1 MKRIAILLLSLSL
14 LLAACPN
21 TRRTTA
27 TPVPPTAV
35 APLKAPTPTPKPP
48 TDIASTLATSG
59 NLTMLGIALETTGL
73 AAKLKEAG
81 PFTLFAPTD
90 QAFAQLEQTTLDDP
104 KHFTEVLLHHV
115 VAARVLTESVATSTT
130 VTSLLGD
137 NLRMHK
143 NGNAFTIEDAQITLP
158 AIHATNG
165 LIYVVNRVLLP
176 PLKSATVA
184 NPSTP
189 ATVADLL
196 ASDPRFGTLVTA
208 LRATGVYTELQGSG
222 PITFF
227 APTQQAFASLPPPLV
242 NSLFKGNDV
251 WARILRY
258 HIVPGKKL
266 TAAGITSKQVEQ
278 TSEGS
283 TVVLTQKGNT
293 ILVGDA
299 KIIQTDIQAANGV
312 IHVIDQV
319 LVPPLD

>member
-1 MKRIAILLLSLSL
+1 MKRIATLLLSLSL
-14 LLAACPN
+14 LLAACPGAP
-21 TRRTTA
+21 RATA
-27 TPVPPTAV
+27 TPAPPTAV
-35 APLKAPTPTPKPP
+35 APLKTPAPTPRPP
-48 TDIASTLATSG
+48 TDMASTLATSG

-73 AAKLKEAG
+73 AAQLKGAG

-104 KHFTEVLLHHV
+104 KHFTEILLHHV
-115 VAARVLTESVATSTT
+115 VAARVLTESLTTSTT
-130 VTSLLGD
+130 VTTLLGD
-137 NLRMHK
+137 SLSLHK
-143 NGNAFTIEDAQITLP
+143 NGKAFTIEDAQIALP

-165 LIYVVNRVLLP
+165 LIYVVDKVLLP
-176 PLKSATVA
+176 PLKSATLA
-184 NPSTP
+184 NASKP
-189 ATVADLL
+189 ATIGDLL
-196 ASDPRFGTLVTA
+196 ASDPRFATLVTA
-208 LRATGVYTELQGSG
+208 LRATGVYTELQGAG

-227 APTQQAFASLPPPLV
+227 APTQQAFSTLPTPLV
-242 NSLFKGNDV
+242 NSLFKGTGV
-251 WARILRY
+251 WTRVLHY

-278 TSEGS
+278 TAEGS
-283 TVVLTQKGNT
+283 TLVITQKGNT